1 MLLLRVR
8 DEARMAIAAYETLYE
23 SSIAYGIRKAL
34 MAEQRRTELNAKLK
48 KLASTN
54 QDLRQQID
62 NMKRTI
68 QVTLQRGVEKRDT
81 EETTHKDEVERIQK
95 TNDQLKGTL
104 ESMLSAPK
112 K

>member
-1 MLLLRVR
+1 
-8 DEARMAIAAYETLYE
+8 MAIAAYETLYE

-48 KLASTN
+48 KLAATN

-62 NMKRTI
+62 NLKRTI
-68 QVTLQRGVEKRDT
+68 DVTQQRAIEKRES
-81 EETTHKDEVERIQK
+81 EENAHKEEVERIQK
-95 TNDQLKGTL
+95 TNEQLKTTL
-104 ESMLSAPK
+104 ETMLSAPK

>member
-1 MLLLRVR
+1 MLRVR

-34 MAEQRRTELNAKLK
+34 MAEQKRTELNAKLK

-62 NMKRTI
+62 NLKRTI
-68 QVTLQRGVEKRDT
+68 DVTQQRAVEKRET
-81 EETTHKDEVERIQK
+81 EEASHREEVCSCSPQ
-95 TNDQLKGTL
+95 
-104 ESMLSAPK
+104 
-112 K
+112 